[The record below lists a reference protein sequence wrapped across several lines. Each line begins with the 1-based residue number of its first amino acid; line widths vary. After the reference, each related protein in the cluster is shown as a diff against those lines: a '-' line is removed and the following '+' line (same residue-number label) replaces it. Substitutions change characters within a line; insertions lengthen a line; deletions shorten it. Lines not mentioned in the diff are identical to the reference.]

1 MSFSAFEYSLLS
13 VFLYLVYFSRQ
24 MHCGANLEAHLY
36 LPCREAIFR
45 HAEAASYGVAPCS
58 VESERSVL
66 VVVFFGVFEGVRSI
80 LNVFIWRFLNASH

>member
-1 MSFSAFEYSLLS
+1 
-13 VFLYLVYFSRQ
+13 

-66 VVVFFGVFEGVRSI
+66 VVVFFLCVRRSEKHSEC
-80 LNVFIWRFLNASH
+80 FHYFGDF